1 MPVQLVKGDLFAAK
15 DLPALGHG
23 CNCAGAMG
31 KGIALEF
38 KKRYPDMYKAYRELC
53 LAGEFNLGDVFVW
66 EAEQIIFN
74 LATQKRPGSQADIQA
89 IETALQKMVTICD
102 EKGIEKVGLPKMGA
116 GLGQLE
122 WETVEKVIKSVV
134 ENTMMTIMIFEYQ
147 P

>member
-1 MPVQLVKGDLFAAK
+1 MPIELVKGDLFAAK

-66 EAEQIIFN
+66 QAEQIIFN
-74 LATQKRPGSQADIQA
+74 LATQKRPGSKADIQA
-89 IETALQKMVTICD
+89 IETALRKIVEICD
-102 EKGIEKVGLPKMGA
+102 EKGIDKVGLPKIGS

-122 WETVEKVIKSVV
+122 WETVENVIKGISEATAV
-134 ENTMMTIMIFEYQ
+134 TIAIFEYQ
-147 P
+147 S